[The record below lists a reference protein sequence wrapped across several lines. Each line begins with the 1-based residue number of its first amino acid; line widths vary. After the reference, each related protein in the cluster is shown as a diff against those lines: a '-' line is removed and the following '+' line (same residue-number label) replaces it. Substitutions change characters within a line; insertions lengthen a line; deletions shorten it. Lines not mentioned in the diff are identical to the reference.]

1 MASAKL
7 ILDKRFG
14 SIPLTVTET
23 GIDNNLYPLK
33 IRIFHGRIFRD
44 IPLGYKFKKAEWKE
58 GENKV
63 GKGYRNSERVNASI
77 QRKFSIALDV
87 LEEYRSQIERMEIG
101 ELRKLVEEEIEKQL
115 FSDKNLPL
123 IVEKAINRKTE
134 EMIYLNEFGQKLIE
148 RKRKKGCHGT
158 ANWYQCGLTAILKY
172 VGKDILI
179 TEINASFLENFEAHC
194 IENGMAKNGVSSYL
208 RATRTIVNF
217 AVKELLNGKRFDG
230 YPWGVSYVIPHEKT
244 KKRAVPKDVFKAVR
258 SHQYKEGCVLWHSKN
273 YLLFMFNMRGMNFI
287 DLAKLKVNNVT
298 FGNRVEYI
306 RSKTGKPYS
315 IGLTAEAKEILKY
328 YLKPGASQNDFI
340 FPIGFEETEIGLK
353 TYNQK
358 RKRYNGYFKQ
368 VVKDAT
374 GQNINFTSYV
384 IRHSWASIGKKNGVD
399 IGVIGESL
407 GHADT
412 RTTQIY
418 LTDFEEDVLDNA
430 NDRIVSER
438 YIVFWNRKNTCLLG
452 LTN

>member
-14 SIPLTVTET
+14 SLPTNGTET
-23 GIDNNLYPLK
+23 GFDDNSYPLK
-33 IRIFHGRIFRD
+33 IRLYHGRVFRD
-44 IPLGYKFKKAEWKE
+44 ISLGYKFKKNEWKE

-63 GKGYRNSERVNASI
+63 GKGYKHSERINASI
-77 QRKFSIALDV
+77 QRKFSIALNV

-101 ELRKLVEEEIEKQL
+101 ELRKLVEQEIEKQL
-115 FSDKNLPL
+115 FSDRNLPS
-123 IVEKAINRKTE
+123 IVEKVIGRKIS

-158 ANWYQCGLTAILKY
+158 ANWYQCGLTSVLKY
-172 VGKDILI
+172 AGKDILI

-230 YPWGVSYVIPHEKT
+230 YPWGISYVIPHEKT
-244 KKRAVPKDVFKAVR
+244 KKRAVPKDVFKAIR
-258 SHQYKEGCVLWHSKN
+258 IYQYKEGTALWHSKN

-287 DLAKLKVNNVT
+287 DLAKLKAKNIT
-298 FGNRVEYI
+298 FDNRVQYI

-315 IGLTAEAKEILKY
+315 IGLTVEAKEILKY
-328 YLKPGASQNDFI
+328 YLKSGLSQNDLV
-340 FPIGFEETEIGLK
+340 FPIGFDDTEIGHK

-374 GQNINFTSYV
+374 GQDINFTSYV

-399 IGVIGESL
+399 IGVIGEAL
-407 GHADT
+407 GHSDT
-412 RTTQIY
+412 KTTQIY
-418 LTDFEEDVLDNA
+418 LTDFEEDVLDKA
-430 NDRIVSER
+430 NENIVSEKLIIFNER
-438 YIVFWNRKNTCLLG
+438 TNYI
-452 LTN
+452 